1 MQFSFENISFEQK
14 IGQMI
19 MVGFSGSELE
29 PNHFL
34 IPALREGL
42 IGGLIFF
49 DRDLRTNRTRNIENP
64 NQIKSL
70 IRQILAVSR
79 FPLFLAVDEEGGKV
93 ARLSSK
99 NGFLDF
105 PSHSEIGLINKD
117 WHTRNV
123 ASQIASL
130 LEETG
135 FNTNFAPVADIA
147 INPQNT
153 VIVQKGRSFS
163 DIPDVVAEHS
173 SIFIEEHIRRD
184 ILPVAKHFPG
194 HGSSAMDSHLSWTDV
209 TKTWK
214 PVELKPYELLQ
225 AKSLLPSVM
234 VAHIYNSAF
243 DSNFPAS
250 LSHIWIEE
258 ILRKEIGF
266 SGLAFSD
273 DLQMK
278 AISDNFTFEESI
290 EFAINAG
297 IDVLVFANQLD
308 FDDNLHNKIL
318 QTILKL
324 IKSNKISIQRVEES
338 FLRIKSIKHKMFNM
352 LNKNSKN
359 NE

>member
-1 MQFSFENISFEQK
+1 MQFGFENISFEQK
-14 IGQMI
+14 VGQMI
-19 MVGFSGSELE
+19 MVGFAGLELE

-49 DRDLRTNRTRNIENP
+49 DKDIRTNQTRNIENP
-64 NQIKSL
+64 NQVESL
-70 IRQILAVSR
+70 IHQILSISH
-79 FPLFLAVDEEGGKV
+79 FPLFLAVDEEGGRV

-99 NGFLDF
+99 NGFPDF
-105 PSHSEIGLINKD
+105 PSHSEIGSIND
-117 WHTRNV
+117 VSYTRDV

-135 FNTNFAPVADIA
+135 FNTNFAPVIDVA
-147 INPQNT
+147 INPQNA
-153 VIVQKGRSFS
+153 VIVQKGRSFAGTPE
-163 DIPDVVAEHS
+163 IVVEHS
-173 SIFIEEHIRRD
+173 SIFVEEHIRRGV
-184 ILPVAKHFPG
+184 LPVAKHFPG
-194 HGSSAMDSHLSWTDV
+194 HGSSEMDSHLGWTDV
-209 TKTWK
+209 TRMWQ
-214 PVELKPYELLQ
+214 PLELKPYELLQ
-225 AKSLLPSVM
+225 AKALLPSVM

-258 ILRKEIGF
+258 VLRKGIGF
-266 SGLAFSD
+266 SGLVFSD

-297 IDVLVFANQLD
+297 VDVLLFANQLD
-308 FDDNLHNKIL
+308 FDPGLHNKIL
-318 QTILKL
+318 QTILQL
-324 IKSNKISIQRVEES
+324 IKSNKISIQRIEES
-338 FLRIKSIKHKMFNM
+338 FLRIKSIKQKIFNM
-352 LNKNSKN
+352 SNKSGKS

>member
-1 MQFSFENISFEQK
+1 MQFNFENISFEQK

-19 MVGFSGSELE
+19 MIGFAGLELGTDR
-29 PNHFL
+29 FL
-34 IPALREGL
+34 VPALRSGL

-49 DRDLRTNRTRNIENP
+49 DKDIRTNQVRNIENP
-64 NQIKSL
+64 NQVKSL
-70 IRQILAVSR
+70 IYQILSISR
-79 FPLFLAVDEEGGKV
+79 FPLFLGVDEEGGKV

-105 PSHSEIGLINKD
+105 PSHLQIGKIND
-117 WHTRNV
+117 VSYTRNV

-135 FNTNFAPVADIA
+135 FNTNFAPVIDLA
-147 INPQNT
+147 INPNNA
-153 VIVQKGRSFS
+153 VIIGKGRCFS
-163 DIPDVVAEHS
+163 DIPEIVIEHS
-173 SIFIEEHIRRD
+173 SIFIEEHIQKG

-194 HGSSAMDSHLSWTDV
+194 HGSSEMDSHLGWTDV
-209 TKTWK
+209 TRTWK
-214 PVELKPYELLQ
+214 PVELTPYELLQ
-225 AKSLLPSVM
+225 AKALLPAVM

-258 ILRKEIGF
+258 GLRKGIGF
-266 SGLAFSD
+266 SGVVFSD

-297 IDVLVFANQLD
+297 VDVLLFANQLD
-308 FDDNLHNKIL
+308 FDPGLHNKIL
-318 QTILKL
+318 QTIVQLV
-324 IKSNKISIQRVEES
+324 KSNRISIQRIEES
-338 FLRIKSIKHKMFNM
+338 FLRIKSVKQKIFNM
-352 LNKNSKN
+352 SNKSGKS
-359 NE
+359 

>member
-19 MVGFSGSELE
+19 MVGFPGLELE
-29 PNHFL
+29 PSHFL

-49 DRDLRTNRTRNIENP
+49 DKDIRTNQVRNIESP
-64 NQIKSL
+64 NQVKSL
-70 IRQILAVSR
+70 ISQILSISR

-99 NGFLDF
+99 NGFPDF
-105 PSHSEIGLINKD
+105 PSHSEIGSMND
-117 WHTRNV
+117 GFYTRNV

-135 FNTNFAPVADIA
+135 FNTNFAPVIDIA
-147 INPQNT
+147 INPHNA
-153 VIVQKGRSFS
+153 VIVQKERSFS
-163 DIPDVVAEHS
+163 DIPETVVEHS
-173 SIFIEEHIRRD
+173 AIFIEEHIRRD

-194 HGSSAMDSHLSWTDV
+194 HGSSEMDSHLGWTDV
-209 TKTWK
+209 TRTWQ
-214 PVELKPYELLQ
+214 PLELKPYELLQ
-225 AKSLLPSVM
+225 AKALLPAVM

-266 SGLAFSD
+266 SGVVFSD

-278 AISDNFTFEESI
+278 AISDNFAFEESI

-297 IDVLVFANQLD
+297 VDVLLFANQLD
-308 FDDNLHNKIL
+308 FDPGLHNRIL
-318 QTILKL
+318 RTILKL
-324 IKSNKISIQRVEES
+324 VKSDKISIQRIEES
-338 FLRIKSIKHKMFNM
+338 FLRIKSIKQ
-352 LNKNSKN
+352 KNYVKQKW
-359 NE
+359 